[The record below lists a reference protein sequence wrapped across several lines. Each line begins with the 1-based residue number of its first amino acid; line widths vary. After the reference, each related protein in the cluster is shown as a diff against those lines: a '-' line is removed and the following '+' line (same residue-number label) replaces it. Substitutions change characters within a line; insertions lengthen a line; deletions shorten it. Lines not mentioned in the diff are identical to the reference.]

1 MRLER
6 TARAKI
12 NLGLAVTGRRQD
24 GYHELESVF
33 VRVGLA
39 DRLVMTMP
47 RPAMV
52 DDVLVIAGHPDLP
65 VEGNLVLAA
74 TRALRDSAGP
84 AGRSLSGLAIALEK
98 RIPVA
103 AGMAGG
109 SSDAAAALALAGQA
123 WQLDVAVA
131 EVHRIALGL
140 GADVPFFVADLDAAL
155 VSGVG
160 ASVEPLPAI
169 KGGVG
174 FLLMTPLQRLSTA
187 NVFSAYDGLPR
198 SGQGA
203 RGAVARLADAMRCGL
218 DGEGLTGHA
227 ADLAEANDLWPAAS
241 VVDPGL
247 PELRARLAA
256 LLGRPILLT
265 GSGPTLLALYPS
277 VAAAL
282 EAGREVA
289 HEQSDRVSIASM
301 AAVDQ
306 VATLASWRF
315 S

>member
-1 MRLER
+1 
-6 TARAKI
+6 
-12 NLGLAVTGRRQD
+12 
-24 GYHELESVF
+24 
-33 VRVGLA
+33 
-39 DRLVMTMP
+39 
-47 RPAMV
+47 
-52 DDVLVIAGHPDLP
+52 
-65 VEGNLVLAA
+65 
-74 TRALRDSAGP
+74 
-84 AGRSLSGLAIALEK
+84 
-98 RIPVA
+98 
-103 AGMAGG
+103 
-109 SSDAAAALALAGQA
+109 
-123 WQLDVAVA
+123 
-131 EVHRIALGL
+131 
-140 GADVPFFVADLDAAL
+140 
-155 VSGVG
+155 
-160 ASVEPLPAI
+160 
-169 KGGVG
+169 
-174 FLLMTPLQRLSTA
+174 MTPLQRLSTA

-265 GSGPTLLALYPS
+265 GSGPTLVALYPS